1 MKCMYCGAEMLPDST
16 FCSACGA
23 KNAGAAPEQPT
34 YTAPVGGMLSEKEFY
49 DRFMPKKS
57 KSWVT
62 ALMVISFIT
71 AGLSLVLVLLGN
83 ILGLIDV
90 AFYLVIGFLLL
101 KSKKWGVA
109 LATVIYSGFWSLL
122 GLITGGGLTGIVALI
137 VGVMATIELKKF
149 GKLYADYKI
158 SGQLPV
164 APGVV
169 DMGSMKKF

>member
-83 ILGLIDV
+83 ILGLI
-90 AFYLVIGFLLL
+90 
-101 KSKKWGVA
+101 
-109 LATVIYSGFWSLL
+109 
-122 GLITGGGLTGIVALI
+122 TGGGLTGIVALI